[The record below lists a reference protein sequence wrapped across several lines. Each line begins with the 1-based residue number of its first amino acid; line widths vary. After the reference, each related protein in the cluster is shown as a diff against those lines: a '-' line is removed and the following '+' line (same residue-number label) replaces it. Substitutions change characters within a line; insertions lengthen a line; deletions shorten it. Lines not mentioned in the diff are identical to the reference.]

1 MITFDEMR
9 EEYPPQQVQTQ
20 QEFDRRMNELRR
32 AQTDI
37 LQPVKEESETL
48 NHRRHEIGRQ
58 LAELNIELGNI
69 NRRRETLRAE
79 CRSIGGIFYALKKEL
94 IRLNPQTVPPTAREE
109 ATE

>member
-1 MITFDEMR
+1 
-9 EEYPPQQVQTQ
+9 
-20 QEFDRRMNELRR
+20 MNQLRR

-37 LQPVKEESETL
+37 LQPIKDESETL
-48 NHRRHEIGRQ
+48 NRRRHEIGRQ

-69 NRRRETLRAE
+69 NRRRETLCEEYRNVG
-79 CRSIGGIFYALKKEL
+79 SIFYGLKKEL